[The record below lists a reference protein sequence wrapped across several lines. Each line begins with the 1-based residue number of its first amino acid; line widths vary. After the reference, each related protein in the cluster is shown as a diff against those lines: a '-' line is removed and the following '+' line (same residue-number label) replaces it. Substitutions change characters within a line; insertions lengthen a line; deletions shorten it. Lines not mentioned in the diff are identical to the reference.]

1 MLFSKHEKAL
11 GHFNNKA
18 SFRGQDSSEDKH
30 VDVQGN
36 TFAFGVILLEIISG
50 RLPYCKD
57 KGYLV
62 DWVSQQSVSQPHPH
76 MNV

>member
-18 SFRGQDSSEDKH
+18 SFRGRDTEDKH
-30 VDVQGN
+30 ADVQGN

-62 DWVSQQSVSQPHPH
+62 DWVSKKSVSEPHSNI
-76 MNV
+76 NV

>member
-18 SFRGQDSSEDKH
+18 SFRGRDTSEDKNA
-30 VDVQGN
+30 DVQGN

-62 DWVSQQSVSQPHPH
+62 DWVRKQSVSTSF
-76 MNV
+76 